1 MPSLH
6 RVVRAKDSVENRR
19 ARGEIS
25 CAECRRHKLKCDKA
39 IPCSTCVRKGCQ
51 SICPNGTL
59 APTHGTRPSAPDAAA
74 YDAKILE
81 LSNRIRQLED
91 ALQISHSTVS
101 AAPHPLL
108 AEDLLQIKNRAVEF
122 TSTKANSDQVDSDF
136 VDSFGTLAVTDKG
149 TELYLGGPSYDLL
162 TVRFCEAICSK
173 DSLIAEKK
181 HFVTSST
188 DARVDSSS
196 TLPSPISY
204 LSKTFPFTP
213 LYLPTHEIQ
222 GYIEEKLPSYERASS
237 LTEAYLENLSW
248 FFRPVEREQIMGELI
263 PIVYKKRRRT
273 FNRKGSNG
281 SQIGTPGL
289 DSPTDPHVLALLL
302 AVFAAGAVADLTLP
316 PWNDEADL
324 YYHLA
329 RTALSLK
336 PVFEG
341 AGLHAVQAISIIGA
355 YDLFAC
361 RQNSLE
367 GSWKILTFSLSI
379 AASIGLNRD
388 PAHFDL
394 SPTLV
399 QRRRRVFW
407 ELHAIDVWK
416 SLATGRPVTFTPSVI
431 DCELPEDTD
440 ADLRGG
446 SENLDSIWR
455 MRAGYIKEVLGE
467 VIAKLNSARAIKY
480 SEILMLDQK
489 IREYDPQGIFS
500 SNTRGYRP
508 DHSVDSIYSLVQ
520 LHQLSLMKDITLLL
534 LHRSFFAHALIEDP
548 TNPVRTQFGP
558 SFLSMYRSAASLIS
572 NIEREIEGRSHYV
585 MRCWPVLGH
594 ALHATVAL
602 GSIATCGT
610 ASALAPQA
618 FIHFDNALKIFSSS
632 TLKMHPL
639 SEIAMPLLMRLREQ
653 AIQALAKH
661 GNEIPSQPCSTG
673 PSSEPVAKSQ
683 ASHALASLGRMG
695 ERSFEGGFDTT
706 PSHSNNLV
714 HSGLQTMPSGNPH
727 PVQFSV
733 PFSGIN
739 GPYTKHAASTTPS
752 IMPGY
757 EPQKST
763 THGGQSENRH
773 RLSTEQKTDSDADL
787 EMGRSNDVS
796 TSARHSFSGSREA
809 TMPFSLG
816 ADEASASSAQSHMQ
830 VDQHLYAPMNAIS
843 DDHPFNARAHELQG
857 SPASP
862 DVLNAYTTFSDLS
875 ADSSMSGMNFTE
887 TAQTQSTS
895 DAYPIS
901 SDPYAFDFASDLSPG
916 SFFNSDFDVSFD
928 MRSSTGQEN
937 FIPLLPRDLEAW
949 RTIIQDSR
957 FFGLPRETTESERG
971 TPK

>member
-1 MPSLH
+1 MPPSH
-6 RVVRAKDSVENRR
+6 RVVRAKDSVEIRR

-59 APTHGTRPSAPDAAA
+59 APTHGTRPTAPDAVL
-74 YDAKILE
+74 YDTKIME

-101 AAPHPLL
+101 SAPHPLL
-108 AEDLLQIKNRAVEF
+108 AEDLLQIKNRAVAS
-122 TSTKANSDQVDSDF
+122 TSTKADSDLIDSDL
-136 VDSFGTLAVTDKG
+136 VDSFGTLAVTNRG
-149 TELYLGGPSYDLL
+149 TELYLGGPSHDLL
-162 TVRFCEAICSK
+162 TVRLYGVVCSK
-173 DSLIAEKK
+173 GSLIAEKK
-181 HFVTSST
+181 HIVASST
-188 DARVDSSS
+188 DAHADSSS
-196 TLPSPISY
+196 VLPSPVSY

-213 LYLPTHEIQ
+213 LYLPTYEIQ

-273 FNRKGSNG
+273 VNRNGSNG
-281 SQIGTPGL
+281 SQNGTPGM

-341 AGLHAVQAISIIGA
+341 AGLHAVQAISLIGA

-361 RQNSLE
+361 RKHEPE

-388 PAHFDL
+388 PAHFNL

-440 ADLRGG
+440 AGLRGG
-446 SENLDSIWR
+446 SDNLDLTLR
-455 MRAGYIKEVLGE
+455 VRYGYIKEVMSE
-467 VIAKLNSARAIKY
+467 IITKLNSTRAIKY

-489 IREYDPQGIFS
+489 IREYDPQGNFS
-500 SNTRGYRP
+500 PNTRGSHP
-508 DHSVDSIYSLVQ
+508 DHNVDSICSLVQ
-520 LHQLSLMKDITLLL
+520 LHQLNLMKDITLLL
-534 LHRSFFAHALIEDP
+534 LHRSFFTHALVEDP

-558 SFLSMYRSAASLIS
+558 SFLSMYRSAASMIS
-572 NIEREIEGRSHYV
+572 NIQREIEGRSHYV

-594 ALHATVAL
+594 TLHATVVL
-602 GSIATCGT
+602 GSIAACGT

-618 FIHFDNALKIFSSS
+618 FIHFDNALKLFPA
-632 TLKMHPL
+632 LQMHPFY
-639 SEIAMPLLMRLREQ
+639 EIAMPLLMRLREQ
-653 AIQALAKH
+653 ALQALAKH
-661 GNEIPSQPCSTG
+661 GNEIPPQPRSAS
-673 PSSEPVAKSQ
+673 PASSESVTKSQ
-683 ASHALASLGRMG
+683 ASHALASLGRMN
-695 ERSFEGGFDTT
+695 ERHLEGGFSTT
-706 PSHSNNLV
+706 PTRNNNFV
-714 HSGLQTMPSGNPH
+714 HTDLQTMPSGSSH
-727 PVQFSV
+727 PTQFPV
-733 PFSGIN
+733 PFPAYPN
-739 GPYTKHAASTTPS
+739 PTASTTPS
-752 IMPGY
+752 TMHGY
-757 EPQKST
+757 EPHKSNNY
-763 THGGQSENRH
+763 GDQSENRL
-773 RLSTEQKTDSDADL
+773 RQTAEQKTDSDADS
-787 EMGRSNDVS
+787 EMGRSSDVS
-796 TSARHSFSGSREA
+796 ISAHRSHSDPRESSMSFSAG
-809 TMPFSLG
+809 G
-816 ADEASASSAQSHMQ
+816 DEANVSNAQSHMQ
-830 VDQHLYAPMNAIS
+830 VDQHSYAPTNGNS
-843 DDHPFNARAHELQG
+843 DGHPFNARAFGLQD
-857 SPASP
+857 SPAGP
-862 DVLNAYTTFSDLS
+862 DVLNTYTTLSDLPT
-875 ADSSMSGMNFTE
+875 DSNMSGVNFTNE
-887 TAQTQSTS
+887 TVQTQSSPDT
-895 DAYPIS
+895 YPLS
-901 SDPYAFDFASDLSPG
+901 SDPYAFNPASNLSPDT
-916 SFFNSDFDVSFD
+916 FFNSDFDVSFD
-928 MRSSTGQEN
+928 MRSSTGQES
-937 FIPLLPRDLEAW
+937 FLPLLPGDLEAW

-957 FFGLPRETTESERG
+957 FFGISGETTESERG

>member
-1 MPSLH
+1 MPPLH
-6 RVVRAKDSVENRR
+6 RIVRAKDSVENRR

-74 YDAKILE
+74 YDTKILE

-108 AEDLLQIKNRAVEF
+108 AEDLLQIKNRAVAF
-122 TSTKANSDQVDSDF
+122 TSTKANCDPVDSDF
-136 VDSFGTLAVTDKG
+136 VDSFGTLAVTDRG
-149 TELYLGGPSYDLL
+149 TELYLGGPSHDLL
-162 TVRFCEAICSK
+162 TVRFYEAVCSK

-181 HFVTSST
+181 HLVASST
-188 DARVDSSS
+188 DAHADSSS
-196 TLPSPISY
+196 ALPAPISY

-263 PIVYKKRRRT
+263 PIVYKKRRST
-273 FNRKGSNG
+273 FSRNGSNG
-281 SQIGTPGL
+281 SQSGTPGL

-361 RQNSLE
+361 RKNAPE

-446 SENLDSIWR
+446 SDNLDSIWR
-455 MRAGYIKEVLGE
+455 MRAGYIKEVMSE
-467 VIAKLNSARAIKY
+467 IITKLNSTRAIKY

-489 IREYDPQGIFS
+489 IREYDPQGTFS
-500 SNTRGYRP
+500 SNTRGYHP
-508 DHSVDSIYSLVQ
+508 DHSVDGIHGLVQ

-548 TNPVRTQFGP
+548 TNPVRTRFGP
-558 SFLSMYRSAASLIS
+558 SFLSMYRSAASMIS
-572 NIEREIEGRSHYV
+572 NVQREIEGRSHYV

-594 ALHATVAL
+594 ALHATVVL

-618 FIHFDNALKIFSSS
+618 FIHFDNALKIFP
-632 TLKMHPL
+632 TFEMHPL

-653 AIQALAKH
+653 ALQALAKH
-661 GNEIPSQPCSTG
+661 GNEIPSQPRSAG
-673 PSSEPVAKSQ
+673 PSSEFVAKSQ

-706 PSHSNNLV
+706 PTRNNNLV
-714 HSGLQTMPSGNPH
+714 HSGLQTMPSGSSH
-727 PVQFSV
+727 PTQFSV
-733 PFSGIN
+733 PFSAY
-739 GPYTKHAASTTPS
+739 PKHAAFTTPS
-752 IMPGY
+752 TMSEY
-757 EPQKST
+757 EPQKSNNY
-763 THGGQSENRH
+763 GGQSENGLR
-773 RLSTEQKTDSDADL
+773 RTAEQKTDSGADS
-787 EMGRSNDVS
+787 EMGHSNDVS
-796 TSARHSFSGSREA
+796 TSACHSVSDSQEA
-809 TMPFSLG
+809 SMSFSLG
-816 ADEASASSAQSHMQ
+816 GDEASASSAQSHMQ
-830 VDQHLYAPMNAIS
+830 VDQHLYAPMNGNS
-843 DDHPFNARAHELQG
+843 DDHPFNAHAFELQG
-857 SPASP
+857 SPVGP
-862 DVLNAYTTFSDLS
+862 NVLNTYTTFSDLPT
-875 ADSSMSGMNFTE
+875 DSGMLGVNFTTE
-887 TAQTQSTS
+887 TEQTQSTS
-895 DAYPIS
+895 DAYPLS
-901 SDPYAFDFASDLSPG
+901 SDPYAFNSASNLSPET
-916 SFFNSDFDVSFD
+916 FFDSDFDVSFD
-928 MRSSTGQEN
+928 MRSSTGQES
-937 FIPLLPRDLEAW
+937 FLPLLPGDLEAW
-949 RTIIQDSR
+949 RTIIQDSQ
-957 FFGLPRETTESERG
+957 FFGLPEEITESERG